1 MKHRDSIFVVSAVCA
16 AIAITAPS
24 AFAQAAPKSIAES
37 TNLMKKAEMQR
48 NRAIRTKAEEP
59 AAKPVR
65 PAREPVPFMFG
76 LFDAPKPEPV
86 ELTEEQVAFDAKL
99 ASVPEKKRFKVKAEF
114 VPRSVPFK
122 GYKPGTVVIDTK
134 AKYLYFVESPVSAI
148 RYAVAVGKEGL
159 LFTGKT
165 TVGAKQPWPKWTPT
179 KAMIERDPR
188 HYARYADGME
198 GGTSNPLG
206 ARAIYLYQ
214 GKQDT
219 YLRIHGTTQPETIGT
234 ASSNGC
240 FRMIN
245 EHVMDLF
252 DRVKMGAEVIVL

>member
-1 MKHRDSIFVVSAVCA
+1 MKHRDSIFVVAAACV
-16 AIAITAPS
+16 AIAVAAPS
-24 AFAQAAPKSIAES
+24 AFAQAAPKTISEAASNKRTAETRLRKPVS
-37 TNLMKKAEMQR
+37 AKV
-48 NRAIRTKAEEP
+48 EEP
-59 AAKPVR
+59 VSAR
-65 PAREPVPFMFG
+65 PKREPVPFMFG
-76 LFDAPKPEPV
+76 LFNAPKPDPV
-86 ELTEEQVAFDAKL
+86 EMTEEQLAFDARL
-99 ASVPEKKRFKVKAEF
+99 ASIPEKKRFKVKAEF

-134 AKYLYFVESPVSAI
+134 AKFLYFVESPVSAI

-188 HYARYADGME
+188 SYARYADGME
-198 GGTSNPLG
+198 GGASNPLG

-214 GKQDT
+214 GRQDT
-219 YLRIHGTTQPETIGT
+219 YLRIHGTTQPQTIGT

-252 DRVKMGAEVIVL
+252 DRVQMGADVVVL